1 MHVDLPIPEEVELPG
16 SRRNLGEPVHTAP
29 QVWHRRGA
37 SLQPAAEDRHSRS
50 RAIIPSIRAA
60 DHQTAAASQ
69 LVEGLTLVWEDPVV
83 AAILPR

>member
-1 MHVDLPIPEEVELPG
+1 MHVDLRILEEVGLPG
-16 SRRNLGEPVHTAP
+16 SRRNLGEPAPTAP
-29 QVWHRRGA
+29 QVWLRRGA
-37 SLQPAAEDRHSRS
+37 SLRLAAEDRHSRS

-69 LVEGLTLVWEDPVV
+69 QVEGPTLGWEDPVV

>member
-1 MHVDLPIPEEVELPG
+1 MHVDLPILEEVELPG
-16 SRRNLGEPVHTAP
+16 SRRNLGEPALTAP
-29 QVWHRRGA
+29 RVWRRRGA
-37 SLQPAAEDRHSRS
+37 SPRPVAEDQHSHS

-69 LVEGLTLVWEDPVV
+69 QAEGPTLGWEDPAV